1 MKYTH
6 EQQERALSIA
16 FKRCEMD
23 NHTVRF
29 ERKTD
34 LVTWADRLIGFFYRK
49 NMPAR
54 KSYMYCNTLDMTF
67 FYDQSGNAMYT
78 YAGQADERD
87 SGELLV
93 KAFSKAEEIRKEMQ
107 IAIKEVEEN

>member
-1 MKYTH
+1 
-6 EQQERALSIA
+6 
-16 FKRCEMD
+16 MD

-34 LVTWADRLIGFFYRK
+34 LVTWADRIIGFFYRK

-54 KSYMYCNTLDMTF
+54 RSYMYCNTLDMTF
-67 FYDQSGNAMYT
+67 FYLQNGKAVYT

-87 SGELLV
+87 SGELLI
-93 KAFSKAEEIRKEMQ
+93 KAFTKAEEIRIEMER
-107 IAIKEVEEN
+107 AIEEV

>member
-54 KSYMYCNTLDMTF
+54 KTYMYCNTLDMTF
-67 FYDQSGNAMYT
+67 FYLQNGKAMYT

-107 IAIKEVEEN
+107 KAIEEVEEN